1 MEQNNSFDEKKYL
14 MLRIKDKYCSNPKL
28 HKWLCIICLVTVVV
42 MTVIFLTSQVFLRE
56 SNNIFLFLLLA
67 ASSYMSQKFGQK
79 IEPMT
84 EPRELLREYDSHNR
98 RSWVCFA
105 VLFVAYLLL
114 VVFLR
119 KDLVMAAVVVSLTV
133 VLILVLLLLG
143 VGKDNDIERLRELVN
158 QENEEKVE

>member
-28 HKWLCIICLVTVVV
+28 HKWLCIICLVTVIV
-42 MTVIFLTSQVFLRE
+42 MTVIFLTSQDFLRE
-56 SNNIFLFLLLA
+56 SNNIFLFLLLT
-67 ASSYMSQKFGQK
+67 ASSYMSLKFGQK

-105 VLFVAYLLL
+105 VLFVAYLLSVL
-114 VVFLR
+114 FL
-119 KDLVMAAVVVSLTV
+119 KEDLIMAAIVAGVTV

-143 VGKDNDIERLRELVN
+143 IGKDNDIERLRELVS
-158 QENEEKVE
+158 QENDENVA